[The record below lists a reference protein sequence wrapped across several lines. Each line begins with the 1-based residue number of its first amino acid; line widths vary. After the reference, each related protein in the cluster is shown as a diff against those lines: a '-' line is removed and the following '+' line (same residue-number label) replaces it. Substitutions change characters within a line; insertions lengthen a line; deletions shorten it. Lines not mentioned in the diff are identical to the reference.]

1 VAALRTQVWNGSL
14 IIRGPSVVLAILGR
28 NAISPRRG
36 LLIYQAVNSPM
47 PHSARNATSPHRR
60 PPPLKKTFLETVVML
75 R

>member
-47 PHSARNATSPHRR
+47 PHSARNATSPSGPQRLGVEIPRR
-60 PPPLKKTFLETVVML
+60 TRITSM
-75 R
+75 